1 MAVLGSNGRV
11 ILNRSA
17 PTPVVVEVTDLNQ
30 DKNIVLLS
38 APSFRTG
45 DLVEVASIDNWP
57 NDYLFDSRLVPTY
70 ANTYQHQDWAEAV
83 DYSVAY
89 PSSLLRPFRWLST
102 EENEPLTTQDGDAL
116 VIEPAAADQQ
126 PYRNQLYVHVD
137 QLNRL
142 SFYRTRAAALAGA
155 SGATRENIDF
165 DDFLPIA
172 DAVKID
178 QGAGLSAYA
187 NAQCI
192 MHVIESCSYELADIV
207 GTSGSL
213 SEYGPDYDDA
223 SLDAG
228 ASSYDN
234 ANITPRTEITEVQ
247 LSDPLPDTLIELRL
261 VNEWNLECSLQ
272 SWELSLNGN
281 EIDTT
286 GLGDQFFDGVKS
298 LIQGG
303 GSLDFLVERESVDTR
318 TTAIVNR
325 DDYANA
331 RCFVG
336 VEENLT
342 YNSAD
347 IIGTSGSLAD
357 YGPDYDDASLDAGTN
372 PYDNANITPRSEIGE
387 LADQVLASVGTSN
400 LLRLLLNTAEQA
412 EATAEFWMIDPSQR
426 DRVSYTYTLLPGDLY
441 YRAQILITN
450 TAISTRATEVISGSA
465 NFVTVRDVELL
476 EGAA

>member
-1 MAVLGSNGRV
+1 MAVLGTNGRV

-17 PTPVVVEVTDLNQ
+17 PTPVVVNVSDLNQ
-30 DKNIVLLS
+30 DKNIVQLS

-57 NDYLFDSRLVPTY
+57 NDSLSDSRLVPTY
-70 ANTYQHQDWAEAV
+70 ANTYQHRDWAEAV
-83 DYSVAY
+83 DYSVPY
-89 PSSLLRPFRWLST
+89 PSGLLRPFRWLST
-102 EENEPLTTQDGDAL
+102 EGGDVL
-116 VIEPAAADQQ
+116 VIGPAAVDQE

-155 SGATRENIDF
+155 NDATRENIDF
-165 DDFLPIA
+165 NDF
-172 DAVKID
+172 ID
-178 QGAGLSAYA
+178 
-187 NAQCI
+187 
-192 MHVIESCSYELADIV
+192 
-207 GTSGSL
+207 TT
-213 SEYGPDYDDA
+213 A
-223 SLDAG
+223 S
-228 ASSYDN
+228 
-234 ANITPRTEITEVQ
+234 
-247 LSDPLPDTLIELRL
+247 IELRL
-261 VNEWNLECSLQ
+261 VNEWKLECSLQ

-347 IIGTSGSLAD
+347 ITGTSGSLAD
-357 YGPDYDDASLDAGTN
+357 YGPDYDDASLDAGTD

-412 EATAEFWMIDPSQR
+412 EATAEFWMIDPDQR

-450 TAISTRATEVISGSA
+450 TAISTRATDVISGSA

-476 EGAA
+476 EG